1 MYACSV
7 NEKIMIYVVLCSFSF
22 LEKEETEE
30 KDAM

>member
-7 NEKIMIYVVLCSFSF
+7 NEKIMIYVLCSFSF